1 MIAGVYNINMDQGAT
16 FERLITVRNPD
27 ESLFNFTDY
36 TARMY
41 IREEIDSTDVQ
52 VSLTTENGGITL
64 GGAAGT
70 ISLYLSAEATAGLDD
85 EGVYDLEI
93 IEPSGK
99 IHRLLK
105 GKVRVDLEVTR

>member
-16 FERLITVRNPD
+16 FERLIIVRNPD
-27 ESLFNFTDY
+27 ESLFDFTDY
-36 TARMY
+36 TARMH
-41 IREEIDSTDVQ
+41 IREEIDSSSIQ

-64 GGAAGT
+64 GDADGT
-70 ISLYLSAEATAGLDD
+70 INLYLSAENTATLDD
-85 EGVYDLEI
+85 EGVYDLELI
-93 IEPSGK
+93 APSGR